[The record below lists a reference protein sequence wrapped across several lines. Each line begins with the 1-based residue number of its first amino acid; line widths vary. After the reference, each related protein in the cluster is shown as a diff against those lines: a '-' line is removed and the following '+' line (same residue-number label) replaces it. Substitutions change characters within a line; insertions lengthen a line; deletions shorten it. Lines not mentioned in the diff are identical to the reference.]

1 MKYIVLSN
9 NPQVREKVKN
19 LKFVNGNMRDVLI
32 EARDLVQGGAE
43 LITHPLGASLRM
55 LFSSYRSIVME
66 EKEAQI
72 NYDHLATIENS
83 IIKYD
88 QHLGVRKEDINNSE
102 DYALIDFKL
111 LESAFN
117 EMSKD
122 IKSEFF
128 KR

>member
-1 MKYIVLSN
+1 MKYIIVSN
-9 NPQVREKVKN
+9 NPQAKGKVKN
-19 LKFVNGNMRDVLI
+19 LRFIHGTMRDVLVQ
-32 EARDLVQGGAE
+32 ARDLVQGGSE

-55 LFSSYRSIVME
+55 LLSPYRSIVMV
-66 EKEAQI
+66 EKEADI
-72 NYDHLATIENS
+72 NFNHLETIENS

-88 QHLGVRKEDINNSE
+88 QHMGVRKEDTYHSK

-122 IKSEFF
+122 VKSEFF
-128 KR
+128 

>member
-1 MKYIVLSN
+1 MKYIIVSN
-9 NPQVREKVKN
+9 NPQVKDKVKN
-19 LKFVNGNMRDVLI
+19 LRFIDGTMRDVLVQ
-32 EARDLVQGGAE
+32 ARDLVQGGSE

-55 LFSSYRSIVME
+55 LLSPYRSIVMV
-66 EKEAQI
+66 EKEDDI
-72 NYDHLATIENS
+72 NFDHLETIENS

-88 QHLGVRKEDINNSE
+88 QHMGVRKEDTYHSK

-122 IKSEFF
+122 VKSEFF
-128 KR
+128 